1 MAWYDASI
9 QTLPVGKGFTRRE
22 IIACLR
28 KNNPA
33 LSENSFQWAIGR
45 MVKTGALTRPGF
57 NLYLRVSEEPQRR
70 YHALYS
76 DDALKLIKLVD
87 AKYPNIQFTVF
98 ESSLLNEFLNHLVA
112 QNTIFLQVEKDA
124 ALFVFRF
131 LQEDNSREVLYKPS
145 KKDFS
150 LYWEKDCIVVIP
162 LVSEAPL
169 EEDHP
174 HNISLEKLLV
184 DLYCDKLIAVT
195 YSKSE
200 YREILSEALKRYS
213 VSKTKLLRYARRRN
227 KEAELSSLLDTAAE
241 GGSTYASN
249 R

>member
-1 MAWYDASI
+1 MIATVIFLLKLWKELDRRVKAAYNMFWQKNKKLPKHIRRKEGIAMAWYDASI
-9 QTLPVGKGFTRRE
+9 QMLPVGKSFTRSE

-57 NLYLRVSEEPQRR
+57 NLYLRLSEEPQRR

-87 AKYPNIQFTVF
+87 AEYPNIQFTVF

-131 LQEDNSREVLYKPS
+131 LQEASSREVLYKPS
-145 KKDFS
+145 KKGFS
-150 LYWEKDCIVVIP
+150 LYWEKDCIP
-162 LVSEAPL
+162 SA
-169 EEDHP
+169 
-174 HNISLEKLLV
+174 
-184 DLYCDKLIAVT
+184 
-195 YSKSE
+195 
-200 YREILSEALKRYS
+200 
-213 VSKTKLLRYARRRN
+213 
-227 KEAELSSLLDTAAE
+227 
-241 GGSTYASN
+241 
-249 R
+249 